1 MRKNLLLLCVMTM
14 VMLGAQAQHK
24 HHHRS
29 ANNFDFSINGGL
41 NMCQIDGDRSGN
53 YNKLGYRFGFNSSFP
68 LGDEGFRM
76 LVEVGVSQ
84 KGSTIESMNRT
95 ISTTY
100 IEVPIMLAYKYD
112 MGSSSIRGG
121 VGFAP
126 AVLGKASVKDGTTPN
141 QAVEDNFKSFDALPF
156 VMDVQYRFNPHWGL
170 EGRFYSSL
178 LPITIQAP
186 VATYRIFRSNRGAFH
201 RLLSFGLSYTF

>member
-1 MRKNLLLLCVMTM
+1 MKSKLLLACMMCVMM
-14 VMLGAQAQHK
+14 MGAFAQHK

-29 ANNFDFSINGGL
+29 ANNFDFSFNGGL

-53 YNKLGYRFGFNSSFP
+53 YNKMGYRFGFNSSFP
-68 LGDEGFRM
+68 LGEGGFRM

-84 KGSTIESMNRT
+84 KGSTIQSMNRS

-100 IEVPIMLAYKYD
+100 IEVPVMLAYRYE

-126 AVLGKASVKDGTTPN
+126 AVLGKASVKDGSTPN
-141 QAVEDNFKSFDALPF
+141 SAVEENFKAVDALPF
-156 VMDVQYRFNPHWGL
+156 VLDVQYRFNEHWGL
-170 EGRFYSSL
+170 EGRFYTSL
-178 LPITIQAP
+178 LPITKEAP
-186 VATYRIFRSNRGAFH
+186 VATYRIFRSNLGAFH
-201 RLLSFGLSYTF
+201 RLLSFGVSYTF